1 MSYFY
6 TSPTT
11 PRTLLGNKSSRSISA
26 WGHKLYITI
35 CRMNSKR
42 PWRPFFAKAA
52 TPPTACFDQG
62 RAARHQRSP
71 RPCLQGQT
79 DTDIGR
85 TAFKEIRPTP
95 YDTRTHKTQIR
106 AEDERT
112 ALIFGPLLY
121 LPANTLWQIL
131 RSSCFDNESMPQKG
145 GELLHYEFWPNYN
158 KTEHTSNE
166 SYVEPDLLL
175 EFEYFNLLVEIKRKD
190 VQSYRQYEGQW
201 KNEIQ
206 AFVNGQTH
214 GENKPLLLIALGGNT
229 SPEAFHT
236 PLGRITN
243 LLGTAS

>member
-1 MSYFY
+1 MIHA
-6 TSPTT
+6 
-11 PRTLLGNKSSRSISA
+11 RIKHKS
-26 WGHKLYITI
+26 G
-35 CRMNSKR
+35 
-42 PWRPFFAKAA
+42 
-52 TPPTACFDQG
+52 
-62 RAARHQRSP
+62 
-71 RPCLQGQT
+71 
-79 DTDIGR
+79 
-85 TAFKEIRPTP
+85 
-95 YDTRTHKTQIR
+95 

-236 PLGRITN
+236 PLGRVYKSSWNSLLIQICIRQEQEKPYTPAYRILHDLESAFGLYHEFRIRKWLEQISPYGITN
-243 LLGTAS
+243 NTSDTIRTIWKR

>member
-1 MSYFY
+1 MIHA
-6 TSPTT
+6 
-11 PRTLLGNKSSRSISA
+11 RIKHKS
-26 WGHKLYITI
+26 G
-35 CRMNSKR
+35 
-42 PWRPFFAKAA
+42 
-52 TPPTACFDQG
+52 
-62 RAARHQRSP
+62 
-71 RPCLQGQT
+71 
-79 DTDIGR
+79 
-85 TAFKEIRPTP
+85 
-95 YDTRTHKTQIR
+95 

-206 AFVNGQTH
+206 ARQRTNARGKQASPINRIGRQHFARSLPHAVGTDLQIFLEQPPKSDLHTTRAR
-214 GENKPLLLIALGGNT
+214 KALHSGLPHP
-229 SPEAFHT
+229 S
-236 PLGRITN
+236 
-243 LLGTAS
+243 

>member
-1 MSYFY
+1 MIHA
-6 TSPTT
+6 
-11 PRTLLGNKSSRSISA
+11 RIKHKS
-26 WGHKLYITI
+26 G
-35 CRMNSKR
+35 
-42 PWRPFFAKAA
+42 
-52 TPPTACFDQG
+52 
-62 RAARHQRSP
+62 
-71 RPCLQGQT
+71 
-79 DTDIGR
+79 
-85 TAFKEIRPTP
+85 
-95 YDTRTHKTQIR
+95 

-190 VQSYRQYEGQW
+190 
-201 KNEIQ
+201 
-206 AFVNGQTH
+206 GQTH

-236 PLGRITN
+236 PLGRIYKSSWNSLLNQICIRQEQEKPYTPAYRILHDLESAFGLYHEFRIRKWLGQISPYGITN
-243 LLGTAS
+243 NTSDTIRTIWKR